1 MKEYNAKGLSC
12 PEPVIMAKKALKENK
27 DGIDILVDN
36 VASKENVRRY
46 AEATGYTVKIK
57 EEGMLWRLM
66 IRARS

>member
-1 MKEYNAKGLSC
+1 MNEYNAKGLSC

-36 VASKENVRRY
+36 VASKENVKRY
-46 AEATGYTVKIK
+46 AEATGYAVEIK

-66 IRARS
+66 IREQS

>member
-12 PEPVIMAKKALKENK
+12 PEPVIRAKKALKENK